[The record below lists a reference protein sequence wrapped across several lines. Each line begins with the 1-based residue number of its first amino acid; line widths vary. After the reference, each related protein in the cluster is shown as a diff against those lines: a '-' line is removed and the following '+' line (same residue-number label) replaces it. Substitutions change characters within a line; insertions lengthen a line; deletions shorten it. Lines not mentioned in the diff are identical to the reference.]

1 MAAIE
6 NGFLT
11 VDFPTRDDD
20 FLSRGGLPENLAIS
34 QLSTNIAI
42 AANEHGLFTVDFP
55 IGDGGFPYP
64 W

>member
-11 VDFPTRDDD
+11 VDFPIRDDD
-20 FLSRGGLPENLAIS
+20 FLSRGLPENLAIS
-34 QLSTNIAI
+34 QLSTNKAI
-42 AANEHGLFTVDFP
+42 AAIENCLLAVDFP
-55 IGDGGFPYP
+55 IRDCDLPYP

>member
-11 VDFPTRDDD
+11 VDFPIRDDD

-34 QLSTNIAI
+34 QLSTDKAI
-42 AANEHGLFTVDFP
+42 AAIENCLLAVDFP
-55 IGDGGFPYP
+55 IRDCDFPYP